1 MFKPLLR
8 AAAPV
13 LLLTSVPLAARQP
26 APVAAADML
35 RHIRLLASDD
45 DRGRAPAGELADLAA
60 YARAQRT
67 AE

>member
-8 AAAPV
+8 AAAPA

-26 APVAAADML
+26 APIAAADML
-35 RHIRLLASDD
+35 RHIRVLASDD
-45 DRGRAPAGELADLAA
+45 FRGRAPASELASPAA
-60 YARAQRT
+60 YVGLQRT

>member
-13 LLLTSVPLAARQP
+13 LLLASVPLAARQP
-26 APVAAADML
+26 APIAAADTL
-35 RHIRLLASDD
+35 RHIRVLASDEYQD
-45 DRGRAPAGELADLAA
+45 RAPAGELADPAA

>member
-13 LLLTSVPLAARQP
+13 LLLASVPLAARQP
-26 APVAAADML
+26 APIAATDTL
-35 RHIRLLASDD
+35 RHIRVLAGDD
-45 DRGRAPAGELADLAA
+45 YRGRAPASELADPAA
-60 YARAQRT
+60 YARPQRA